1 MPTLLYKPM
10 NVGID
15 LAESFEESV
24 TKDKADKFLYIV
36 QSGLVKQ
43 SELNEFSVVFDMRS
57 FPENSIERSLLVE
70 LLLDVDYPTK
80 EFSDRNRQR
89 TIFYLLEYADAVV
102 TPIRDLDFVSY
113 MYSRFHNS
121 TVRDNT
127 LWGWYAYFKHLWYN
141 EEIILS
147 LIHISEPTR
156 PY

>member
-1 MPTLLYKPM
+1 
-10 NVGID
+10 
-15 LAESFEESV
+15 
-24 TKDKADKFLYIV
+24 
-36 QSGLVKQ
+36 
-43 SELNEFSVVFDMRS
+43 MRS

-141 EEIILS
+141 EEII
-147 LIHISEPTR
+147 
-156 PY
+156 